1 MTVNRERL
9 MVLKRMESLDLD
21 CSTLGSALETI
32 QCLIDKYGPDAMIC
46 EYNAGYSDDKYLAVS
61 VKVPETDQEMAKRIR
76 EEEQWEANK
85 TARDRAEF
93 ERLKAK
99 FGDK

>member
-1 MTVNRERL
+1 MAYRNR
-9 MVLKRMESLDLD
+9 MMFPKRMESLDLD
-21 CSTLGSALETI
+21 CSTLSSALETI
-32 QCLIDKYGPDAMIC
+32 QCLIDKYGPDATIC
-46 EYNAGYSDDKYLAVS
+46 EYEDHYSVKYLAVY

-76 EEEQWEANK
+76 EEERWEADK
-85 TARDRAEF
+85 TARDRVEF

>member
-1 MTVNRERL
+1 
-9 MVLKRMESLDLD
+9 MESLDLD

-32 QCLIDKYGPDAMIC
+32 QSLIDRYGPDAMIC
-46 EYNAGYSDDKYLAVS
+46 EYEDQYNSENKYLAVY

-76 EEEQWEANK
+76 EEERWEADK
-85 TARDRAEF
+85 TARDRVEF

>member
-1 MTVNRERL
+1 M
-9 MVLKRMESLDLD
+9 S
-21 CSTLGSALETI
+21 I
-32 QCLIDKYGPDAMIC
+32 
-46 EYNAGYSDDKYLAVS
+46 
-61 VKVPETDQEMAKRIR
+61 KVPETDEEMARRIR
-76 EEEQWEANK
+76 EEERWEAEK

>member
-1 MTVNRERL
+1 MVNRER
-9 MVLKRMESLDLD
+9 MMSPRRMETLDLD
-21 CSTLGSALETI
+21 YSTLSSALETI

-46 EYNAGYSDDKYLAVS
+46 EYDADYSDNKYLAVS

-76 EEEQWEANK
+76 EEERWEADM
-85 TARDRAEF
+85 TARDRVEF

>member
-1 MTVNRERL
+1 
-9 MVLKRMESLDLD
+9 METLDLD
-21 CSTLGSALETI
+21 CSTLSDALETI
-32 QCLIDKYGPDAMIC
+32 QSLIDRYGPDAIMIYDY
-46 EYNAGYSDDKYLAVS
+46 EELYSENKYLALYVE
-61 VKVPETDQEMAKRIR
+61 VPETDQEMARRIK
-76 EEEQWEANK
+76 EEERWESEK

>member
-1 MTVNRERL
+1 MVNRERL
-9 MVLKRMESLDLD
+9 MVSKRMESLDLD

-46 EYNAGYSDDKYLAVS
+46 EYEDYSDNKYLAVS
-61 VKVPETDQEMAKRIR
+61 VKVPETDEEMARRIR
-76 EEEQWEANK
+76 EEERWEADK